1 MTLKVVKVKNMSRE
15 AWMELLSNNFFPA
28 VLWETENKLLVKRVK
43 VLKVM
48 EKSEKENNLGR

>member
-15 AWMELLSNNFFPA
+15 AWMKLLSNNFFPA
-28 VLWETENKLLVKRVK
+28 VLWEKENKLLVKRVK